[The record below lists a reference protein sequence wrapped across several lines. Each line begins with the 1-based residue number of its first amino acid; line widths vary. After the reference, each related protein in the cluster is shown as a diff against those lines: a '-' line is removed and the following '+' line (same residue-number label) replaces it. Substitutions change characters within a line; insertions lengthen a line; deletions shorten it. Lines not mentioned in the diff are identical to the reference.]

1 MDIDFSKLKTSD
13 NKKIILSP
21 RDIFMSLPKKDEK
34 KYKYPRD
41 VQTEVWNQ
49 WLEKRDSKNL
59 IIKMNTGSGKTV
71 VGLLILQSC
80 LNEKKG
86 PAVYVVPDKFL
97 VSQVCS
103 EASKLGIKVTIDE
116 NDYFFKNSKAIL
128 VTNIYKLIN
137 GKSVFGMR
145 EFGNINIGSI
155 IIDDIHACLD
165 TIEQQYTVNIDN
177 SNESYSKILDIFKQ
191 EYDLKKSQIFY
202 DITEI
207 KDPKN
212 NKLIPFWI
220 WQKHCEKIR
229 RIIKENKDNPI
240 TLYNLPLIEKHW
252 ETCNCVVSADKIE
265 ITPKSI
271 PISNITS
278 LHNAER
284 RIYMSATLANDSI
297 FVSSMGLKKED
308 FIIITPEKANDI
320 GERLILFPKHLNADL
335 DDTTIKNKIVEI
347 SKTQN
352 VSVIVPSRNRIK
364 FWEDVNNVTNLQILD
379 HTNIEE
385 GITKIKNN
393 VFKGITVF
401 LNKYDGIDL
410 PDDACRFLVLDG
422 LPPMRNEY
430 DIILQDIIPN
440 NKKLYREQIQKIE
453 QGMGRGVRSTTDFC
467 AIVLMGGKLEDVLVN
482 NNGVEFFSSATLKQY
497 ELSKNLWELL
507 MDTNPKPSIDDIF
520 DITNYMLQRDATW
533 IGTVKE
539 ELNDV
544 EYEKE
549 AKVDDITVSIRNA
562 FEKEEIKDYEAA
574 FSIIEEEKNKQ
585 QNNDIKGYL
594 MQLMAEYKNFKDST
608 SAQELLKAGL
618 KFNRMILKP
627 KDISCN
633 NLLKNNNSQITNI
646 KKEIEK
652 YSSFDNYLI
661 HVESVIGDLN
671 FISFECND
679 KKEYTNNFEQA
690 INDIAKIIGI
700 GASRPEKEDDDGGP
714 DNLWSL
720 DNNEYFIIECKN
732 GVNKNIQE
740 ISKSDCSQMLSSIVW
755 FEKKYGTK
763 KYYPIMI
770 HRVNILEKHANADE
784 NMRILTEERLND
796 LKNNILSF
804 VKSIVDDHGHLY
816 DDIQIKQ
823 RLSNFNLIA
832 NQIINKYTI
841 STKKC
846 N

>member
-1 MDIDFSKLKTSD
+1 MPIDFSKLKTSD
-13 NKKIILSP
+13 NKKTILSP
-21 RDIFMSLPKKDEK
+21 RDIFMSLPKKDEQ
-34 KYKYPRD
+34 YKYARD

-49 WLEKRDSKNL
+49 WLEKRNNKNL

-80 LNEKKG
+80 LNENKG

-103 EASKLGIKVTIDE
+103 EANKLGIKVTIDE
-116 NDYFFKNSKAIL
+116 TNYFFKNSKAIL

-177 SNESYSKILDIFKQ
+177 SNESYSKILEIFKQ
-191 EYDLKKSQIFY
+191 EHDLKNSQIFY

-252 ETCNCVVSADKIE
+252 ETCNCVVSANKIE

-297 FVSSMGLKKED
+297 FVSTMGLTTKED

-335 DDTTIKNKIVEI
+335 DENTIKNKIAEI

-364 FWEDVNNVTNLQILD
+364 FWEDVNNITNLQILD

-385 GITKIKNN
+385 GITKIKNK
-393 VFKGITVF
+393 VFKGITIF

-430 DIILQDIIPN
+430 DVILQDIIPN

-467 AIVLMGGKLEDVLVN
+467 AIVLMGGKLEDILVN

-497 ELSKNLWELL
+497 ELSRNLWELL
-507 MDTNPKPSIDDIF
+507 METNPKPSIDDIF

-533 IGTVKE
+533 IGKVKE
-539 ELNDV
+539 VLNDV

-549 AKVDDITVSIRNA
+549 AKIDDITISIRKA
-562 FEKEEIKDYEAA
+562 FEKEETKEYESS
-574 FSIIEEEKNKQ
+574 FSIIEEEKHRQ
-585 QNNDIKGYL
+585 QNDNNVKGYL
-594 MQLMAEYKNFKDST
+594 MQLMAEYKNFRDPIR
-608 SAQELLKAGL
+608 AQEILKAGL
-618 KFNRMILKP
+618 KFNKMILKP
-627 KDISCN
+627 NDICY
-633 NLLKNNNSQITNI
+633 NLLKCSNSQITNI
-646 KKEIEK
+646 KKNLNK
-652 YSSFDNYLI
+652 YSNFSNYLI
-661 HVESVIGDLN
+661 HVQSIMENLN
-671 FISFECND
+671 FISFESDD

-690 INDIAKIIGI
+690 INDIATIIGI
-700 GASRPEKEDDDGGP
+700 ESSRPEKEDDGGP

-720 DNNEYFIIECKN
+720 NNNEYFIIECKN

-740 ISKSDCSQMLSSIVW
+740 ISKADCSQMLSSITW
-755 FEKKYGTK
+755 FKKKYGTTK
-763 KYYPIMI
+763 FYPIMI

-784 NMRILTEERLND
+784 NMRILTEEKLND

-804 VKSIVDDHGHLY
+804 IKSIVDDNGNFLC
-816 DDIQIKQ
+816 DDTQIKQ

-832 NQIINKYTI
+832 NQIINKYTV
-841 STKKC
+841 STKKY